1 MTPEPRPRRRGLYRR
16 LALSHFL
23 VACTALLVVALWLP
37 RGIEHYQVANL
48 ERQLVDE
55 ARLVRRA
62 AEPLL
67 ITPRPDRIQAFTRQ
81 VGVDLGAH
89 VTIVDRQG
97 RVLGDSLYD
106 PATLENHAARPEVRA
121 ALRLA
126 PEQTQRYGR
135 SLGLTQLDV
144 AVPVFAPAS
153 HLPLGVV
160 QLSLALADVYRYV
173 QGVRNTLLLSML
185 LAALAAIGLSLLLS
199 RSLTQPLR
207 LLRNAALGWSQGDL
221 IRDVALSSPDEI
233 GELAEAFDRMATRLK
248 GTIAELA
255 RDRSQMRAVLNT
267 MVDGLLVTDGAGQV
281 RLLNPAAARL
291 LGIAT
296 TSISG
301 KTVLDLTLDAP
312 LQSLVNEVLRTG
324 APAIRE
330 RSLRTPA
337 ERVVAVSA
345 VPIGGAVDGELREED
360 DDPAAASPSPVPP
373 LSSPP
378 LPSPGAAPTGVVL
391 VFHDL
396 TAARRVE
403 RMRRDFVANAS
414 HELRT
419 PLASMRVMV
428 ETLLNGAREDPEAA
442 QHFLQILDR
451 ELQRMTALVNDLLE
465 LSRLDARVEAAPAQR
480 VALAPLAAEL
490 EAGWQAVAGDRGLQL
505 EVDVPEGLMILGE
518 VQGMRQILNNL
529 LDNALKYTP
538 AGGQVSV
545 LARREG
551 EQIVLEVTDTGIG
564 IPAADR
570 DRIFERFYRVDRD
583 RSRDMGG
590 TGLGLSIVKH
600 LVQSYGGSVVVES
613 RLNRGSTFRVTLPL
627 ASDSESTRRHR
638 ATENSQA
645 DALPSGSEL

>member
-1 MTPEPRPRRRGLYRR
+1 
-16 LALSHFL
+16 
-23 VACTALLVVALWLP
+23 
-37 RGIEHYQVANL
+37 
-48 ERQLVDE
+48 
-55 ARLVRRA
+55 
-62 AEPLL
+62 
-67 ITPRPDRIQAFTRQ
+67 
-81 VGVDLGAH
+81 
-89 VTIVDRQG
+89 
-97 RVLGDSLYD
+97 
-106 PATLENHAARPEVRA
+106 
-121 ALRLA
+121 
-126 PEQTQRYGR
+126 
-135 SLGLTQLDV
+135 
-144 AVPVFAPAS
+144 
-153 HLPLGVV
+153 
-160 QLSLALADVYRYV
+160 
-173 QGVRNTLLLSML
+173 ML

-296 TSISG
+296 TSVSG

-312 LQSLVNEVLRTG
+312 LQSLVDEVLRTG

-345 VPIGGAVDGELREED
+345 VPIGGAVDGELPEQEN
-360 DDPAAASPSPVPP
+360 DPAAAP
-373 LSSPP
+373 LSLIPTLSSSPP
-378 LPSPGAAPTGVVL
+378 PSRPGAAPTGVAL

-428 ETLLNGAREDPEAA
+428 ETLLNGAREDPESA

-505 EVDVPEGLMILGE
+505 EVAVPEGLTILGE
-518 VQGMRQILNNL
+518 VQGVRQILNNL

-551 EQIVLEVTDTGIG
+551 ESIILEVTDTGIG

-600 LVQSYGGSVVVES
+600 LVQSYGGSITVES
-613 RLNRGSTFRVTLPL
+613 RLNRGSTFRVALPL
-627 ASDSESTRRHR
+627 TSDAKKTVRP
-638 ATENSQA
+638 T
-645 DALPSGSEL
+645 